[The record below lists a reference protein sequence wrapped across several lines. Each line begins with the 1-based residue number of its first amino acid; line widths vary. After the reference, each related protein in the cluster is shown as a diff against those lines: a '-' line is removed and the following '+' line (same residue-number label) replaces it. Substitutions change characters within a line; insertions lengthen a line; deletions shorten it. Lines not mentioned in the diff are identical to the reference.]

1 MSISTYGS
9 ASVQVFVAGDVV
21 QNVVGLGQEMG
32 PEGHLLWFWSG
43 IGEGAEVGWRE
54 SFGGPIPVR
63 LGKQLAFVSL
73 VSITQYFTICT
84 CQLTGLAALPGLAN
98 GEILLEMLRVYTRRW
113 GKHTGE
119 ERLRLMKL

>member
-43 IGEGAEVGWRE
+43 VDEGPDLVRRE
-54 SFGGPIPVR
+54 SFDSPIPVR
-63 LGKQLAFVSL
+63 LS
-73 VSITQYFTICT
+73 
-84 CQLTGLAALPGLAN
+84 
-98 GEILLEMLRVYTRRW
+98 E
-113 GKHTGE
+113 
-119 ERLRLMKL
+119 